1 MGDNKSDSGEESETS
16 QPYAPAARKEAIPD
30 AVDHFLGQLLN
41 GLQTRNIP
49 QIHTLY
55 EDTFNKLTDRH
66 YKSSR
71 WPSYDTVKSEVSEH
85 SLFLILYQELYYRHI
100 FSRLTPNIE
109 DRRRSWENYCK
120 LLDLI
125 IDDLASGEDLTVA
138 LPPQWAWDLLD
149 EFIYHYQT
157 YCNNRNKALK
167 KQEPKE
173 LAEIKEHPEVFGT
186 PKVLNYLHQLI
197 KTSRIEEYLED
208 PENAAGKTGGSFT
221 DETTRLFGYF
231 GLMQLLRMHSLLA
244 DYHLAMKT
252 LERIDFDAEVP
263 LFYKI
268 PACHV
273 TLYYYMGF
281 AYLMLRRY
289 VDAIRTFSDILV
301 FLQKTSGVNS
311 LSYQYDQ
318 MVKKQDQMY
327 ALLLV
332 CIGLCPRPLDESLEK
347 HIRDKHGEKQGRL
360 QRGEELVFE
369 ELFSYACPKFISAAL
384 PELDGQD
391 KFNPNEAHQ
400 RQLHL
405 FLQEVNEQQ
414 FLPRIGS
421 YMKLYTAITTSKLAQ
436 LCEMD
441 EEQLRDQLM
450 CVMHKTQQAV
460 RQKGPPLEG
469 ELQLCS
475 EVEFYL
481 DGDMVHINAQRTE
494 RPHSEVFLEQ
504 IFKFQ
509 DLLRKVGGK
518 S

>member
-1 MGDNKSDSGEESETS
+1 MADKSGSDDGSSDDG
-16 QPYAPAARKEAIPD
+16 QNYPPAQRKEPLPD
-30 AVDHFLGQLLN
+30 QVDHFLGQLLQ
-41 GLQTRNIP
+41 GLQTRNIS

-55 EDTFNKLTDRH
+55 EDTFNKLTDKF
-66 YKSSR
+66 YKTQR
-71 WPSYDTVKSEVSEH
+71 WPAVERVKEDVSEEP
-85 SLFLILYQELYYRHI
+85 LFLILYQELYYRHI
-100 FSRLTPNIE
+100 FSRLQPTFE

-120 LLDLI
+120 FLDLV
-125 IDDLASGEDLTVA
+125 IDDLSSGEDLSVA
-138 LPPQWAWDLLD
+138 LPPQWVWDLLD

-157 YCNNRNKALK
+157 YCNFRNKAVR
-167 KQEPKE
+167 KQGEKE
-173 LAEIKEHPEVFGT
+173 MQEIRDNPEVFGT

-197 KTSRIEEYLED
+197 KTSKIKEYLED
-208 PENAAGKTGGSFT
+208 PENPNGLPGGSFK

-231 GLMQLLRMHSLLA
+231 GVMQLLRMHSLLA
-244 DYHLAMKT
+244 DYHLAMQT
-252 LERIDFDAEVP
+252 IDCIDFDAEVP

-289 VDAIRTFSDILV
+289 VDAIKTFSDILV
-301 FLQKTSGVNS
+301 FLSKTSGVNN

-327 ALLLV
+327 ALLLI
-332 CIGLCPRPLDESLEK
+332 CMALCPRPVDESLEK
-347 HIRDKHGEKQGRL
+347 TMRDKHGEKQARL
-360 QRGEELVFE
+360 QRGEELCFE

-384 PELDGQD
+384 PDFDRPEN
-391 KFNPNEAHQ
+391 FNPNEAHQ
-400 RQLHL
+400 RQKDL
-405 FLQEVNEQQ
+405 FLQEVKEQQ

-421 YMKLYTAITTSKLAQ
+421 YMKLYTAIKTSKLAQ

-441 EEQLRDQLM
+441 EEGLRDQLM
-450 CVMHKTQQAV
+450 CVMHKTQQRV
-460 RQKGPPLEG
+460 RQKGSPLEG

-504 IFKFQ
+504 ILKFQ
-509 DLLRKVGGK
+509 DLLRKMGK
-518 S
+518 A